1 MIASKLLAIRAQ
13 KSLRFGQ
20 LVTKMT
26 CFSCIVFTLLTLYPF
41 PWFLIPI
48 RVGAVVLF
56 ARTCVISAFG
66 AFESHH
72 DDRFRMGP
80 TTHRFPKLLLIREGV
95 GKIQFESHELS
106 CKAGDLLVVAAGERH
121 WLVDQPGRPMSLLG
135 LGLSPKLLASV
146 PSVTGELCS
155 GVFAPEQTV
164 AIQIEQR
171 MRRLLYLER
180 QSDPA
185 RQLACVGGAIELFAE
200 WMMTL
205 SSKRSPSRP
214 AGSSGSV
221 QPMVQPAR
229 DLSQEESSSRNA
241 SVAVHPLIQ
250 SYLAWLR
257 DHFYEDL
264 DIQQAS
270 SACKMSRRH
279 FTACFRQATGTSWL
293 DYVHHLRIRYAIELL
308 QQTDR
313 KITSIAFGSG
323 FRDLTTFYRVM
334 AKLTG
339 KRPAEFRRS
348 INKVNGNLALCFSF
362 TEPLFQFV

>member
-1 MIASKLLAIRAQ
+1 MVSDPDPRRR
-13 KSLRFGQ
+13 SRPVRENMRDFG
-20 LVTKMT
+20 V
-26 CFSCIVFTLLTLYPF
+26 
-41 PWFLIPI
+41 W
-48 RVGAVVLF
+48 
-56 ARTCVISAFG
+56 

-80 TTHRFPKLLLIREGV
+80 TTHRFPKLLLIREGA
-95 GKIQFESHELS
+95 GTLQFESHELS

-135 LGLSPKLLASV
+135 LGLSPKLFASV

-155 GVFAPEQTV
+155 GVFAPEQTA

-205 SSKRSPSRP
+205 SSKRAPSRP
-214 AGSSGSV
+214 AGSPSPV
-221 QPMVQPAR
+221 PPEVQPAR
-229 DLSQEESSSRNA
+229 EPFQEELTSHGLPI
-241 SVAVHPLIQ
+241 AVHPLIH
-250 SYLAWLR
+250 SYLVWLR

-264 DIQQAS
+264 DIAQAS
-270 SACKMSRRH
+270 VACSMSRRH

-293 DYVHHLRIRYAIELL
+293 DYVHQLRIRYAIELL

-313 KITSIAFGSG
+313 KITSIAFSSG

-339 KRPAEFRRS
+339 NRPAEFRATSER
-348 INKVNGNLALCFSF
+348 
-362 TEPLFQFV
+362 T

>member
-1 MIASKLLAIRAQ
+1 
-13 KSLRFGQ
+13 
-20 LVTKMT
+20 
-26 CFSCIVFTLLTLYPF
+26 
-41 PWFLIPI
+41 
-48 RVGAVVLF
+48 
-56 ARTCVISAFG
+56 
-66 AFESHH
+66 
-72 DDRFRMGP
+72 
-80 TTHRFPKLLLIREGV
+80 
-95 GKIQFESHELS
+95 
-106 CKAGDLLVVAAGERH
+106 
-121 WLVDQPGRPMSLLG
+121 MSLLG

-155 GVFAPEQTV
+155 GVFAPEQTA

-214 AGSSGSV
+214 AGSPSSV
-221 QPMVQPAR
+221 QPIVQPAR
-229 DLSQEESSSRNA
+229 EPSQEESSSRDVP
-241 SVAVHPLIQ
+241 VAVHPLIQ

-264 DIQQAS
+264 DIDQAS
-270 SACKMSRRH
+270 TACNMSRRH

-293 DYVHHLRIRYAIELL
+293 DYVHQLRIRYAIELL

-339 KRPAEFRRS
+339 KRPAEFRA
-348 INKVNGNLALCFSF
+348 INQQS
-362 TEPLFQFV
+362 